1 MFQRFGSKRQE
12 VMKRAFVSTVMA
24 AILVLTTAMI
34 SKASVSTGTIGHG
47 FGPGLAV
54 DAAGTAYI
62 AWSGPENPAA
72 SLQFCRLPRGATKC
86 DIAHAI
92 AAPGTTTS
100 RAFVTVSGS
109 RVVVVQYRYPFTGTD
124 VAGVYEFVS
133 TDGGKSFGAGRVVG
147 TIPFFE
153 AVAGPGDTL
162 SGVTDAVT
170 GGMQFQNVPLGG
182 GAAATSANLSVD
194 HPYRGTV
201 GLVDAATPLTVFTNG
216 SDAARFRRYDGSG
229 SLNDV
234 SNWTRA
240 GRSRRGRLSEAR
252 RRPERALPAGEHGEQ
267 HALRPQVER
276 NDLRAAGH
284 HRRRRRDQPSEPARL
299 PGRGRATPCRLRPW

>member
-1 MFQRFGSKRQE
+1 MNGKRL
-12 VMKRAFVSTVMA
+12 VCVASLLVALAVPSA
-24 AILVLTTAMI
+24 AGAL
-34 SKASVSTGTIGHG
+34 TIGRG
-47 FGPGLAV
+47 FGPGVAV

-100 RAFVTVSGS
+100 RAFVSVSGS
-109 RVVVVQYRYPFTGTD
+109 RVVVAQYRYPFTGTD

-133 TDGGKSFGAGRVVG
+133 TNGGKSFGAGRVVG

-153 AVAGPGDTL
+153 AAAGPGDTL
-162 SGVTDAVT
+162 SGATDAVT
-170 GGMQFQNVPLGG
+170 GGMLFQNVPLDGVTG
-182 GAAATSANLSVD
+182 PTTSAQLSVD

-201 GLVDAATPLTVFTNG
+201 GFVNAGTPLVVFTNG

-234 SNWTRA
+234 ANWTAPVDLGVAAYPKLA
-240 GRSRRGRLSEAR
+240 GGPGGLFLLASTVNNTLFARKWNGTAFGPRSPSTAASGF
-252 RRPERALPAGEHGEQ
+252 
-267 HALRPQVER
+267 ALRACTPSRTRV
-276 NDLRAAGH
+276 AGCM
-284 HRRRRRDQPSEPARL
+284 PSSPVGTR
-299 PGRGRATPCRLRPW
+299 TDCT

>member
-1 MFQRFGSKRQE
+1 MSARRLVCVAVFVAALSAPSVAG
-12 VMKRAFVSTVMA
+12 AFDV
-24 AILVLTTAMI
+24 
-34 SKASVSTGTIGHG
+34 GRG
-47 FGPGLAV
+47 FGPGVAV

-86 DIAHAI
+86 EIAHAI

-201 GLVDAATPLTVFTNG
+201 GL
-216 SDAARFRRYDGSG
+216 
-229 SLNDV
+229 
-234 SNWTRA
+234 
-240 GRSRRGRLSEAR
+240 RGRRDPADRVHQRLR
-252 RRPERALPAGEHGEQ
+252 RRPLSP
-267 HALRPQVER
+267 LRRQRQPQ
-276 NDLRAAGH
+276 
-284 HRRRRRDQPSEPARL
+284 
-299 PGRGRATPCRLRPW
+299 